1 MNDDDKLLIIGLVVC
16 VVITIAYSVHIITK
30 F

>member
-1 MNDDDKLLIIGLVVC
+1 MSDDDKLLIIGLAVC
-16 VVITIAYSVHIITK
+16 VVITITYSIYIITK

>member
-1 MNDDDKLLIIGLVVC
+1 MSDDDKVLIFGLAVC
-16 VVITIAYSVHIITK
+16 VVITIAYSIYIITK